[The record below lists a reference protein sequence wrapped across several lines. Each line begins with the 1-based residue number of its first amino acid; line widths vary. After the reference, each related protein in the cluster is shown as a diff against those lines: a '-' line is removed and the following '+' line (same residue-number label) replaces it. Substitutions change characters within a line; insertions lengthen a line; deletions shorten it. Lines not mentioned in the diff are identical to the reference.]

1 MKRPLI
7 GKKDFQT
14 SINKDNKFKEGSWE
28 AYQKREWY
36 LVCFFQGKRRRMSV

>member
-14 SINKDNKFKEGSWE
+14 SIGQGRQVQGGVIKV
-28 AYQKREWY
+28 YQRERGVSCI
-36 LVCFFQGKRRRMSV
+36 LGRKRRRMSV